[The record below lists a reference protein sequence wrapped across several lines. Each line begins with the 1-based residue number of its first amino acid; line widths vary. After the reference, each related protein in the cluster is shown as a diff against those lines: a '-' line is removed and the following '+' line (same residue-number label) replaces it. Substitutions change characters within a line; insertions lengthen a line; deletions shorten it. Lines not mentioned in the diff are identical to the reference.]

1 MIATS
6 RLRRKRSLGLFVGCI
21 FLGLAGTAPVVAQQ
35 ANQLQQQV
43 EQLKQEYEASNQA
56 LQLRIAALEQQI
68 ESQKETSEKANEAT
82 VSAADLAAE
91 HAAKA
96 ILVNPIRSGESFKAS

>member
-35 ANQLQQQV
+35 ADQLQQQV
-43 EQLKQEYEASNQA
+43 EQLKQEYEATTQA
-56 LQLRIAALEQQI
+56 LQLRIAVLEQQI
-68 ESQKETSEKANEAT
+68 QSQKQTQRKGEGSD
-82 VSAADLAAE
+82 SFSR
-91 HAAKA
+91 
-96 ILVNPIRSGESFKAS
+96 RSGRGACG